1 MHYFTGKFLGENG
14 HDQMAHTL
22 LLNAYKMAYP
32 VISVK
37 DIYLMCDIQESLGNF
52 YLKLSEPSKAAF
64 WFNGAFKSAGEM
76 ARTSDLVRR
85 FFYLQYSNF

>member
-1 MHYFTGKFLGENG
+1 
-14 HDQMAHTL
+14 
-22 LLNAYKMAYP
+22 
-32 VISVK
+32 
-37 DIYLMCDIQESLGNF
+37 MCDIQESLGNF

-85 FFYLQYSNF
+85 FFYLQYSNTLQHLKVKVSSTLYSTLNSTTW